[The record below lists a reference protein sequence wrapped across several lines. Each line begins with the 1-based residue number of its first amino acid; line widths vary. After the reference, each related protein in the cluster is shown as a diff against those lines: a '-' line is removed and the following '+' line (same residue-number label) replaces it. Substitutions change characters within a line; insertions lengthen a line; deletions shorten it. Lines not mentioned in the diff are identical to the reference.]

1 MLAARGVSAKE
12 RSQDTKWRKLSAECA
27 QIRDRLK
34 VVAGVADREATAAQR
49 KAEKL
54 AAPKAP
60 SKSKGKSSDKAAKP
74 KKEKKPKAEKG
85 AKGG

>member
-1 MLAARGVSAKE
+1 
-12 RSQDTKWRKLSAECA
+12 
-27 QIRDRLK
+27 LK

-54 AAPKAP
+54 AAPKEP
-60 SKSKGKSSDKAAKP
+60 SKSKGKSSDKVAKP

-85 AKGG
+85 ARKE